1 MARFSL
7 PKPKEPVVPVTPIIG
22 GSPAASKVNVYT
34 KPTILTKA
42 DDTKPSWTNFDWM
55 KPKKYTKA
63 EGIDVLQTMY
73 PYVDFKNIKLGD
85 KPTQTRV
92 IRKTQ
97 YIKPRYQSRS
107 GELEFGGGYHHLPPS
122 NFMEV
127 LEKFRLGEI
136 THQDVS
142 KKLGMGSEKMK
153 VYHPT
158 KTRKGVKGEVSL
170 SGANK
175 LF

>member
-1 MARFSL
+1 MAKIKSPKWVDNIWSTPKDTTKVDINVGSL
-7 PKPKEPVVPVTPIIG
+7 DKIPETSATRYGESILTTPV
-22 GSPAASKVNVYT
+22 
-34 KPTILTKA
+34 TKA

-55 KPKKYTKA
+55 KPRKYTKA

-73 PYVDFKNIKLGD
+73 PHVDFKNIKLGD

-92 IRKTQ
+92 IRKSQ

-127 LEKFRLGEI
+127 LEKFRLGGNY
-136 THQDVS
+136 T
-142 KKLGMGSEKMK
+142 
-153 VYHPT
+153 
-158 KTRKGVKGEVSL
+158 
-170 SGANK
+170 SGC
-175 LF
+175 F